1 MLKNDRFSKTGS
13 GQTQEKLR
21 KRRRILYRM
30 IKYPFLTKAVMPP
43 SDWDPELARRSA
55 REPSLTMRLEH
66 VFGYSGL
73 QNVSPNLFYTH
84 RGDVVYYTAGVG
96 IVYNDD
102 ENEQKFFL
110 GHDDDICCLAVA
122 PPPPNRPKVCSKTQ
136 PFLRC
141 HFIRTI
147 ILPRQARDK
156 HKGELNEMAA
166 FSYRQPARR
175 LLPAGKSERRRAC
188 TSGRLTRS
196 KGPQVR
202 ENSWGVWSTT
212 FDIKTIVLP
221 RQARDKHRE
230 STQS

>member
-1 MLKNDRFSKTGS
+1 MLKNDRFNKTGP

-141 HFIRTI
+141 HFYKNDHFT
-147 ILPRQARDK
+147 K
-156 HKGELNEMAA
+156 TG
-166 FSYRQPARR
+166 
-175 LLPAGKSERRRAC
+175 
-188 TSGRLTRS
+188 SGQT
-196 KGPQVR
+196 
-202 ENSWGVWSTT
+202 
-212 FDIKTIVLP
+212 
-221 RQARDKHRE
+221 
-230 STQS
+230 